1 LNNISDRLRDLEKRL
16 GPSAQRAKEIE
27 AVSRRVIDAVNRIGL
42 DDSLGDVEA
51 MLEQVREAR
60 RRQQR

>member
-1 LNNISDRLRDLEKRL
+1 LNISDRLRALERSI
-16 GPSAQRAKEIE
+16 GPTDKLTREIE

-51 MLEQVREAR
+51 MLEQVRAAR